1 MVGFRLGPAGELT
14 ALLHTPSMDLR
25 GRTFKA
31 VDVRKRISKG
41 KREGKEGWEREG
53 KKKGKNKGKG
63 RKGDYHSY

>member
-1 MVGFRLGPAGELT
+1 
-14 ALLHTPSMDLR
+14 MDLR